1 MQTVGELMTRSN
13 LVTLTETQN
22 LAAAEELLRLH
33 RIRHLPVVRNGKLV
47 GLVTHRD
54 LLRAAAQR
62 AGADPTKQPLWA
74 SDVMVREVKT
84 VRSDTPTRDAVKLM
98 LDNKYGCLPV
108 VGDNEELV
116 GILTEADMV
125 RFAQHL
131 IEDMDRRS
139 LAAEYET

>member
-13 LVTLTETQN
+13 LVTLMETQN
-22 LAAAEELLRLH
+22 LGQAEELLRLH

-47 GLVTHRD
+47 GLITHRD
-54 LLRAAAQR
+54 LLKAAAR
-62 AGADPTKQPLWA
+62 RPPGSATNA
-74 SDVMVREVKT
+74 SDVMVKDVRT
-84 VRSDTPTRDAVKLM
+84 VRSDTPTREAVKLM

-108 VGDNEELV
+108 VGADGELV

-125 RFAQHL
+125 RYAQHL

-139 LAAEYET
+139 LAAEYEA

>member
-1 MQTVGELMTRSN
+1 MQTVGELMTRH

-22 LAAAEELLRLH
+22 LAMADELLRLH
-33 RIRHLPVVRNGKLV
+33 RIRHLPVVRSGKLV
-47 GLVTHRD
+47 GLITHRD

-62 AGADPTKQPLWA
+62 GGMDPAKQPLWA
-74 SDVMVREVKT
+74 SDVMVRDVKT
-84 VRSDTPTRDAVKLM
+84 VRPDTPTREAVKLM

-108 VGDNEELV
+108 VGADGELL
-116 GILTEADMV
+116 GIITEADMV

-139 LAAEYET
+139 LAAEYEA

>member
-22 LAAAEELLRLH
+22 LALADELLRLH

-47 GLVTHRD
+47 GLITHRD

-62 AGADPTKQPLWA
+62 GTDPAQQPLWA
-74 SDVMVREVKT
+74 SDVMVRDVTAVKP
-84 VRSDTPTRDAVKLM
+84 DTSAREAVKLM

-108 VGDNEELV
+108 VGADGELL
-116 GILTEADMV
+116 GILTEADIV

-139 LAAEYET
+139 LAAEYES

>member
-1 MQTVGELMTRSN
+1 MQTVGELMTHNN

-22 LAAAEELLRLH
+22 LALAEELLRLH

-47 GLVTHRD
+47 GLITHRD

-62 AGADPTKQPLWA
+62 GGMDPAKQPLWA
-74 SDVMVREVKT
+74 SDVMVRDVKT
-84 VRSDTPTRDAVKLM
+84 VRSDTPTREAVKLM

-108 VGDNEELV
+108 VGADGELI

-125 RFAQHL
+125 RYAQHL

-139 LAAEYET
+139 LAAEYEA

>member
-1 MQTVGELMTRSN
+1 MTRSN
-13 LVTLTETQN
+13 LVTITETQN
-22 LAAAEELLRLH
+22 LAMAEELLRLH
-33 RIRHLPVVRNGKLV
+33 RIRHLPVVRDGKLV

-54 LLRAAAQR
+54 LLRAAVQR
-62 AGADPTKQPLWA
+62 TGAAPSQKPLWA
-74 SDVMVREVKT
+74 ADVMVRDVKT
-84 VRSDTPTRDAVKLM
+84 VRSDTPTRDAVKQM

-108 VGDNEELV
+108 VGADGELI

-139 LAAEYET
+139 LAAEYEA

>member
-1 MQTVGELMTRSN
+1 MQTVGELMTRS

-22 LAAAEELLRLH
+22 LAMADELLRLH
-33 RIRHLPVVRNGKLV
+33 RIRHLPVVRHGKLI

-62 AGADPTKQPLWA
+62 GGADPAKQPLWA
-74 SDVMVREVKT
+74 SDVMVRDVKT
-84 VRSDTPTRDAVKLM
+84 VRADTPTREAVKLL

-108 VGDNEELV
+108 VGADGQLV
-116 GILTEADMV
+116 GILTEADVV

-139 LAAEYET
+139 LAAEYEA

>member
-22 LAAAEELLRLH
+22 LAQAEELLRLH

-47 GLVTHRD
+47 GLITHRD
-54 LLRAAAQR
+54 LLKAAAR
-62 AGADPTKQPLWA
+62 RPPGSPTNA
-74 SDVMVREVKT
+74 SDVMVKDVRT
-84 VRSDTPTRDAVKLM
+84 VRSDTPTREAVKLM

-108 VGDNEELV
+108 VGADGELV

-125 RFAQHL
+125 RYAQHL

-139 LAAEYET
+139 LAAEYEA